1 MAQKK
6 QNNDWKERLNI
17 VYSTNPDFHYE
28 TEQEEEPTTLPPA
41 QQRLRIQLD
50 RRNRNGKTVTLITG
64 FIGTS
69 DDLKA
74 LAKLLKNKCGI
85 GGSAKDDG
93 IILQGDFREKAG
105 EILRKEG
112 YGVNFR

>member
-1 MAQKK
+1 MAQKE

-28 TEQEEEPTTLPPA
+28 TEREEEPTTLPPA

-112 YGVNFR
+112 YGVK